1 MTGVRLLRRGLKEW
15 KAASNLSSVATP
27 GLEAIVE
34 QCWRNF
40 LDVFGK
46 ARLLPPRQPP
56 TVGYY
61 QGAFFLA
68 SAARLREHSRATYAR
83 AHALAAGGDGRCH
96 HGELDWSRLSF
107 ERTAYSGAVID
118 SPRLSK
124 HTAAGA
130 WEHLE
135 HVIVGSMG
143 LRAPFYFDWCTHFE
157 YSGDCPGSPCHKRRK
172 PKLLNSST
180 ALPKQLVPK
189 GVNKGAVARRGQRS
203 SALAATAHAR
213 AAFNRSRLH
222 PLVNRSKLHGSA
234 ANRTRPAAGG
244 RMHSAGRAASRSE
257 ARSAGVKEQ
266 GLLRTRHA
274 WRENATGP
282 ASRRTTRI
290 V

>member
-40 LDVFGK
+40 LDVFDK

-68 SAARLREHSRATYAR
+68 SASRLREYPRATYAR

-96 HGELDWSRLSF
+96 RGELDWPRLSF
-107 ERTAYSGAVID
+107 ERGAYSGAVLD

-135 HVIVGSMG
+135 HVLVGAMG
-143 LRAPFYFDWCTHFE
+143 LRAPFYFDWCTHFD
-157 YSGDCPGSPCHKRRK
+157 YSGDCPGSPCHKKRK
-172 PKLLNSST
+172 PKLLNAT
-180 ALPKQLVPK
+180 TRALLKPLVPR
-189 GVNKGAVARRGQRS
+189 GHAARRGRPT
-203 SALAATAHAR
+203 AAAAATAAMR
-213 AAFNRSRLH
+213 ATANRTRLH
-222 PLVNRSKLHGSA
+222 PLANRSKGHARLHPLANRSKGHA
-234 ANRTRPAAGG
+234 AASNRTRPVAG
-244 RMHSAGRAASRSE
+244 AGR
-257 ARSAGVKEQ
+257 
-266 GLLRTRHA
+266 
-274 WRENATGP
+274 
-282 ASRRTTRI
+282 
-290 V
+290 